1 MIIGNGFLTN
11 KLPMTCMTGKMLM
24 FNKTD
29 KPFGLC
35 AFDKTSSSPE
45 GFGMKAIQK
54 PRLGG
59 SISAYMDF
67 TVDNSGTL
75 TSGINIESSNEIEF
89 EISADA
95 NLVASMSSTNSIEF
109 ETSLQ
114 LSSGA
119 NISGLNTIEL
129 STTAL
134 PTALVNVAGV
144 NTIQFQQ
151 NGTISA
157 LAGLS
162 TGESVETLTPAL
174 IWNYGDRTLTS
185 SSSTGGLTVE
195 QQAQLDA
202 IEINTGNIATL
213 M

>member
-11 KLPMTCMTGKMLM
+11 KLPMTCMTGKMCM
-24 FNKTD
+24 FNRTD

-35 AFDKTSSSPE
+35 AFDRTSSSPE
-45 GFGMKAIQK
+45 GFGMKAINK

-67 TVDNSGTL
+67 TVSNSGTL
-75 TSGINIESSNEIEF
+75 TSGINVAGSNEIEF

-95 NLVASMSSTNSIEF
+95 NLVASMSGENDIEF
-109 ETSLQ
+109 EPSLQ

-119 NISGLNTIEL
+119 NISGINTIPFEI
-129 STTAL
+129 TAS
-134 PTALVNVAGV
+134 PTALVNISAT

-151 NGTISA
+151 SGSISA

-162 TGESVETLTPAL
+162 TGVTDTTLSPAS
-174 IWNYGDRTLTS
+174 IWSYGDRTLTS
-185 SSSTGGLTVE
+185 SGTGGLTVE
-195 QQAQLDA
+195 QQAQLDI